1 MTGPSDLLRDED
13 VRRYLLARADRVVTR
28 ARSADAVAVE
38 IAERVGL
45 MPRRRTGRAVGVR
58 IALVVALLGA
68 LLAGLYL
75 IGQQRE
81 RYAPDAPEV
90 TTTLRGSPW
99 AIAAAEGSVWV
110 GAYRSPVLF
119 RLDPADGSVTGEVEL
134 RNFVCGQLQAGLG
147 YLWFSECGTMTIA
160 RLDPDTLKID
170 RLAGYGTDRVTFAD
184 VDAWLPT
191 DGAVERIDPKTLAT
205 LERIP
210 VTGTGL
216 LAWGFGSVWMADA
229 DGGVVRRIEPGSG
242 QVATVNWPGPPPYPV
257 HLDVTDSA
265 VWVVD
270 ERGLKVYRIDPTTNV
285 ASAAPVDLEVIDGT
299 GFGDHIIVAAAG
311 QLWVRELEDSII
323 RLDPGTGRLIDRQLT
338 EGAGGGAFAVTP
350 DAIWFAN
357 MKAQTVTGVSRP

>member
-1 MTGPSDLLRDED
+1 MTAPSGLFRDED
-13 VRRYLLARADRVVTR
+13 VHRYLLARADRVATR
-28 ARSADAVAVE
+28 ARSADAVAAE

-45 MPRRRTGRAVGVR
+45 VQRRRAGRAAALR
-58 IALVVALLGA
+58 IVIVVALLGA

-99 AIAAAEGSVWV
+99 AIAAAEGSIWV
-110 GAYRSPVLF
+110 GAYRSAVLF
-119 RLDPADGSVTGEVEL
+119 RLDPADGSVTREVDL
-134 RNFVCGQLQAGLG
+134 RNFVCGQLQSGFG

-160 RLDPDTLKID
+160 RLDPETLQID
-170 RLAGYGTDRVTFAD
+170 RLAGYGTDRVTFDDAD
-184 VDAWLPT
+184 VWLPT
-191 DGAVERIDPKTLAT
+191 DGALERLDPKSLVT
-205 LERIP
+205 LERVP

-242 QVATVNWPGPPPYPV
+242 RVATVEWPDPAPYPV
-257 HLDVTDSA
+257 HIAVTDAA

-270 ERGLKVYRIDPTTNV
+270 ERGLNVFRIDPATNV
-285 ASAAPVDLEVIDGT
+285 AAATPIELEVIDGT

-311 QLWVRELEDSII
+311 QLWVRESEDSII
-323 RLDPGTGRLIDRQLT
+323 RLDPLTGRLIDRQPT
-338 EGAGGGAFAVTP
+338 DVAGGGAFAVTA
-350 DAIWFAN
+350 DALWFAN